1 MQAALIKSALV
12 AGLAREAFAARG
24 PVNEDHKHTKE
35 WRAQLEAKFAESDD
49 HLYVHLIPH
58 SHDDVG
64 WLKTPDEYFT
74 GSSQNIQV
82 ANVSNIIDTYV
93 MELLDDPKK
102 RFTQVEMK
110 FFSMW
115 WKNQTDRRKD

>member
-1 MQAALIKSALV
+1 MQSTVIKSVFA
-12 AGLAREAFAARG
+12 AAMAREAVCAVAPPESGHGHSR
-24 PVNEDHKHTKE
+24 E
-35 WRAQLEAKFAESDD
+35 WLDGLEQRFKGSASD
-49 HLYVHLIPH
+49 HLYVHIIPH

-74 GSSQNIQV
+74 GSAQNIQV
-82 ANVSNIIDTYV
+82 ANVDNIIDTYV
-93 MELLDDPKK
+93 VELMADKRK

-115 WKNQTDRRKD
+115 WQRQNE